1 MSQTVKNL
9 PAMWETQ
16 VWTLDLEDTLGK
28 GMATH
33 SNILAW
39 KIPWTDATVHVDNK
53 DSDMNEWLTLSTLS
67 WIKLDKSEKKNLDK
81 SCILKMKVTD
91 EVGIFLYI
99 KLGLKWSKKSANVL
113 SILNH
118 KLTIELYIIY
128 NCFIYKFMY

>member
-1 MSQTVKNL
+1 
-9 PAMWETQ
+9 
-16 VWTLDLEDTLGK
+16 
-28 GMATH
+28 
-33 SNILAW
+33 
-39 KIPWTDATVHVDNK
+39 
-53 DSDMNEWLTLSTLS
+53 MNEWLTLSTLS